1 MRLPRDL
8 SKRLAVIG
16 LSLALAACGRGGN
29 DLAELGS
36 PSDPLAGEAFGPSA
50 DYPVVLGDPFTVDGQ
65 VFTPFDTMN
74 YDEVGYAAFDESVTV
89 GVSASHKT
97 LPLPSYVEVT
107 ALDTGRTTLVRV
119 ERRGPMTGSRLL
131 ALSPAA
137 SAQLGIAEGAPVR
150 VRRVNPPE
158 DERAMLRAG
167 ASAPE
172 RMDTPSSLLAVLKR
186 KLPGS
191 GSTSL
196 AVAAPVKELGG
207 VAVAAIAEPASIAP
221 APSRAAVEP
230 STAQR
235 FDSSMSQNRAA
246 VKAYPLPPL
255 AGAPRVQSPASVRA
269 AAPDPASTSAPA
281 RVAAANP
288 APRDGAFVVQAAAFS
303 QQANARRAA
312 DAVGGFVE
320 KSGQLYRVRIGPFAS
335 RGQAEAAL
343 AKARAAGYSDA
354 RVYPTG

>member
-8 SKRLAVIG
+8 SRRLAVIG
-16 LSLALAACGRGGN
+16 LSLALVACGRGGN

-36 PSDPLAGEAFGPSA
+36 ASAPAAGDAFGPAA
-50 DYPVVLGDPFTVDGQ
+50 DYPVVLGDSFTVDGE
-65 VFTPFDTMN
+65 VFTPVDTMN
-74 YDEVGYAAFDESVTV
+74 YDEVGYAAFDKNGAV

-137 SAQLGIAEGAPVR
+137 SAQLGIAEGAPIR

-158 DERAMLRAG
+158 DDRAMLRSG
-167 ASAPE
+167 TSAPG
-172 RMDTPSSLLAVLKR
+172 RMDTPASLLAVLKR
-186 KLPGS
+186 KLPGN

-196 AVAAPVKELGG
+196 AVAAPVTELGG
-207 VAVAAIAEPASIAP
+207 VAVGAIAEPASTAP
-221 APSRAAVEP
+221 APPRAAVEP

-235 FDSSMSQNRAA
+235 FDTAMSQNRSV

-255 AGAPRVQSPASVRA
+255 PGAPRVQSPASVRA
-269 AAPDPASTSAPA
+269 AAPETTSPPAAA
-281 RVAAANP
+281 RVAAVNP
-288 APRDGAFVVQAAAFS
+288 SPRDGAFVVQAAAFS

-320 KSGQLYRVRIGPFAS
+320 KSGTLYRVRIGPFAS

>member
-1 MRLPRDL
+1 MRLPRDPY
-8 SKRLAVIG
+8 SRLAVIG
-16 LSLALAACGRGGN
+16 LSLALVACGRGGN

-36 PSDPLAGEAFGPSA
+36 ASTSVAGEAFGPAA
-50 DYPVVLGDPFTVDGQ
+50 DYPVVLGDPYTVDGQ

-74 YDEVGYAAFDESVTV
+74 YDEVGYAAYDANGADGIT
-89 GVSASHKT
+89 ASHKT

-137 SAQLGIAEGAPVR
+137 SAQLGIAEGAPIR

-158 DERAMLRAG
+158 DDRAMLRAG
-167 ASAPE
+167 AAAPE
-172 RMDTPSSLLAVLKR
+172 RMETPASLLAVLKR
-186 KLPGS
+186 KLPGN

-196 AVAAPVKELGG
+196 AVAPPATNAGA
-207 VAVAAIAEPASIAP
+207 VAVGAIAQPAAIEP
-221 APSRAAVEP
+221 APSRVAVAP

-235 FDSSMSQNRAA
+235 FDATMSQSRSA

-255 AGAPRVQSPASVRA
+255 SGVSRVQSPASVRA
-269 AAPDPASTSAPA
+269 AAPETVSPQAPA
-281 RVAAANP
+281 RVAAVNP
-288 APRDGAFVVQAAAFS
+288 ASRDGAFVVQAAAFS

-320 KSGQLYRVRIGPFAS
+320 KSGSLYRVRIGPFAS

>member
-8 SKRLAVIG
+8 SRRLAVIG
-16 LSLALAACGRGGN
+16 LSLALVACGRGGN

-36 PSDPLAGEAFGPSA
+36 ASNPLAGEAFGPAA
-50 DYPVVLGDPFTVDGQ
+50 DYPVVVGEPFTIDGQ

-74 YDEVGYAAFDESVTV
+74 YDEVGYAAFDTN
-89 GVSASHKT
+89 GAAGISASHKT

-137 SAQLGIAEGAPVR
+137 SAQLGVAEGAPIR

-158 DERAMLRAG
+158 NERAMLRTG
-167 ASAPE
+167 TSAPE
-172 RMDTPSSLLAVLKR
+172 RMNTPASLLAVLKR
-186 KLPGS
+186 KLSGN

-196 AVAAPVKELGG
+196 AVAAPGNALGG
-207 VAVAAIAEPASIAP
+207 AAVEAIAQPVSIAPPPSRVAVAS
-221 APSRAAVEP
+221 
-230 STAQR
+230 STAER
-235 FDSSMSQNRAA
+235 FDSTFNQDRSV

-255 AGAPRVQSPASVRA
+255 PGAPRVQSPASARA
-269 AAPDPASTSAPA
+269 AVPETASIPAPA
-281 RVAAANP
+281 RVAARNP
-288 APRDGAFVVQAAAFS
+288 SPTDGAFVVQAAAFS

>member
-8 SKRLAVIG
+8 SRRLAVVA
-16 LSLALAACGRGGN
+16 LSIALVACGRGGN
-29 DLAELGS
+29 DFAMGS
-36 PSDPLAGEAFGPSA
+36 ASLPASGAVENAAFGPEA
-50 DYPVVLGDPFTVDGQ
+50 DYPVVLGEPFTVDGQ
-65 VFTPFDTMN
+65 LFTPFDTMN
-74 YDEVGYAAFDESVTV
+74 YDEVGYAALDTD
-89 GVSASHKT
+89 GGTGISASHKT

-137 SAQLGIAEGAPVR
+137 SAQLGLGEGAPIR

-158 DERAMLRAG
+158 DDRVMLRSG
-167 ASAPE
+167 AAAPE
-172 RMDTPSSLLAVLKR
+172 RMETPASLLAVLKR
-186 KLPGS
+186 KLPGN
-191 GSTSL
+191 GSANL
-196 AVAAPVKELGG
+196 AAAPARPVPQTAG
-207 VAVAAIAEPASIAP
+207 VAITAPVNSVQAP
-221 APSRAAVEP
+221 ANVAVTP
-230 STAQR
+230 STAR
-235 FDSSMSQNRAA
+235 SFDAALGKERSA
-246 VKAYPLPPL
+246 VKTYPLPPL
-255 AGAPRVQSPASVRA
+255 SGTARVQAPSTVRA
-269 AAPDPASTSAPA
+269 AVVAPA
-281 RVAAANP
+281 APQPAATTP
-288 APRDGAFVVQAAAFS
+288 VDRDGAFVVQAAAFS

-343 AKARAAGYSDA
+343 AKARAAGYNDA